1 MPFQATTT
9 TITAVFVANQITE
22 ARYSKTTSQASCMD
36 LPKRFSTLRNK
47 GLTSFASTPLMKP
60 SLTLHLNSAYSEGYP
75 SLATHKVQDTFLGDH
90 STYARSKCLA
100 CPADIGSKVKVNHRL
115 HYELASLFPVC
126 EVVASG
132 RILRKGWVLTA
143 SITTCIVT

>member
-1 MPFQATTT
+1 MPCQATTT

-60 SLTLHLNSAYSEGYP
+60 SLTLHLSSAYNEVYP
-75 SLATHKVQDTFLGDH
+75 SLAMHKVQDTFLGDH

-100 CPADIGSKVKVNHRL
+100 CPADIGLKVKVNHRL
-115 HYELASLFPVC
+115 QYKVASLFPVC

-132 RILRKGWVLTA
+132 RILQKGWVLHL
-143 SITTCIVT
+143 

>member
-1 MPFQATTT
+1 MPFQATT

-60 SLTLHLNSAYSEGYP
+60 SLTLHLSSAYNEVYP
-75 SLATHKVQDTFLGDH
+75 SLAMHKVQDTFLGDH

-100 CPADIGSKVKVNHRL
+100 CPADIGLKVKVNHRL
-115 HYELASLFPVC
+115 QYKVASLFPVC

-132 RILRKGWVLTA
+132 RILQKGWVLHL
-143 SITTCIVT
+143 

>member
-60 SLTLHLNSAYSEGYP
+60 SLTLHLSSAYNEVYP
-75 SLATHKVQDTFLGDH
+75 SLAMHKVQDTFLGDH

-100 CPADIGSKVKVNHRL
+100 CPADIGLKVKVNHRL
-115 HYELASLFPVC
+115 QYKVASLFPVC

-132 RILRKGWVLTA
+132 RILQKGWVLHL
-143 SITTCIVT
+143 